1 MKQKL
6 TIETLKRIIQQE
18 AQKFGEPED
27 VEKVASKTT
36 EVDADE
42 YADTL
47 EKQVD
52 MMSALKI
59 EEARL
64 NRRLK
69 QIGETKAKLMKSI
82 KEGTSKQPKT
92 SKK

>member
-1 MKQKL
+1 MKKHL
-6 TIETLKRIIQQE
+6 TIEGLKAIIQQE
-18 AQKFGEPED
+18 AAKFGKPGD
-27 VEKVASKTT
+27 VEDAPKDTT

-47 EKQVD
+47 EKKID
-52 MMSALKI
+52 MVSALKI
-59 EEARL
+59 EENRL

-82 KEGTSKQPKT
+82 KEGTSKK
-92 SKK
+92 